1 MNEIVYRGE
10 SNQPLTNSKLVAEVF
25 EKPHDNVLK
34 AIRKI
39 LQGGIVKNDET
50 PMFEETTYINEQ
62 NKQSYPM
69 FIMNQDGFTLLAMGF
84 NGKKAM
90 EFKLKYIEA
99 FNAMKRQIEE
109 SNPSVPQNYLE
120 ALKSLVKAEEEKQ
133 QLALENK
140 KQQEQILTISKT
152 NMELGNKITEMLPK
166 VSYYDKILQSNATM
180 TVTQIAQDYGMT
192 AMRLNKELESMRI
205 QHKVR
210 GQWIL
215 FAQFLE
221 GGYVHSRA
229 VEIVR
234 SDGRHDVKY
243 NTEWTTKGRIFLYE
257 SLKAKGILPLIE
269 QENTP
274 SIRALV
280 EQSQPRQLVTV
291 NKPSNSTDMID
302 PEIKEQLDRIEQY
315 SLIAAKNVLNINE
328 AAIILGMTVRGVREN
343 VRNRIIPCYKPNV
356 NRLYFKKSEL
366 EEWMT
371 QNRRKSM
378 AELKSEAAA
387 YCFTH

>member
-10 SNQPLTNSKLVAEVF
+10 SNKPLTNSKLVAEVF
-25 EKPHDNVLK
+25 GKEHRNVVRDIKNLIEGGVLK
-34 AIRKI
+34 NE
-39 LQGGIVKNDET
+39 QT

-69 FIMNQDGFTLLAMGF
+69 FIMNQDGFTLLAMGL

-99 FNAMKRQIEE
+99 FNAMKRQIEQ
-109 SNPSVPQNYLE
+109 SKPSVPQNYLE
-120 ALKSLVKAEEEKQ
+120 ALKSLVKSEEEKQ

-140 KQQEQILTISKT
+140 QQQATILTISKT
-152 NMELGNKITEMLPK
+152 NVELGNKITEMLPK

-180 TVTQIAQDYGMT
+180 TVTQIAQDYGMS
-192 AMRLNKELESMRI
+192 AMKLNKELESMKI

-215 FAQFLE
+215 YGKFLT

-229 VEIVR
+229 VDILR

-274 SIRALV
+274 SDKGTGGTEPSKAAGA
-280 EQSQPRQLVTV
+280 SQQT
-291 NKPSNSTDMID
+291 
-302 PEIKEQLDRIEQY
+302 
-315 SLIAAKNVLNINE
+315 
-328 AAIILGMTVRGVREN
+328 
-343 VRNRIIPCYKPNV
+343 
-356 NRLYFKKSEL
+356 
-366 EEWMT
+366 
-371 QNRRKSM
+371 
-378 AELKSEAAA
+378 LK
-387 YCFTH
+387 FD

>member
-1 MNEIVYRGE
+1 MTGIVYRGE

-25 EKPHDNVLK
+25 GKEHRNVVRDIKNLIKGGVLK
-34 AIRKI
+34 NE
-39 LQGGIVKNDET
+39 QT

-99 FNAMKRQIEE
+99 FNAMKRQIEQ
-109 SNPSVPQNYLE
+109 SKPSVPQNYLE

-140 KQQEQILTISKT
+140 KQQEQILTISKE
-152 NMELGNKITEMLPK
+152 NLELGNKITEMLPK
-166 VSYYDKILQSNATM
+166 VSYYDQILQSTATM
-180 TVTQIAQDYGMT
+180 TVTQIAQDYGMS
-192 AMRLNKELESMRI
+192 AMKLNKKLEAMKI

-215 FAQFLE
+215 YGKFLT
-221 GGYVHSRA
+221 GSYVHSRA
-229 VEIVR
+229 VDILR

-274 SIRALV
+274 SDKGTGGTEPAKAASA
-280 EQSQPRQLVTV
+280 SQQT
-291 NKPSNSTDMID
+291 
-302 PEIKEQLDRIEQY
+302 
-315 SLIAAKNVLNINE
+315 
-328 AAIILGMTVRGVREN
+328 
-343 VRNRIIPCYKPNV
+343 
-356 NRLYFKKSEL
+356 
-366 EEWMT
+366 
-371 QNRRKSM
+371 
-378 AELKSEAAA
+378 LKFS
-387 YCFTH
+387 

>member
-1 MNEIVYRGE
+1 MNEIVYRGK

-25 EKPHDNVLK
+25 GKEHKHVRE
-34 AIRKI
+34 AIKKLI
-39 LQGGIVKNDET
+39 TTAENSTVQQ
-50 PMFEETTYINEQ
+50 MFSESTYLNEQ
-62 NKQSYPM
+62 NKEQPM
-69 FIMNQDGFTLLAMGF
+69 FLMNQDGFTLLAMGF

-99 FNAMKRQIEE
+99 FNAMKRQIEQ
-109 SNPSVPQNYLE
+109 SKPSVPQTYLE

-140 KQQEQILTISKT
+140 KQQEQIITISKT

-180 TVTQIAQDYGMT
+180 TVTQIAQDYGMS
-192 AMRLNKELESMRI
+192 AMKLNKELEAMKI

-215 FAQFLE
+215 YGKFIT

-229 VEIVR
+229 VDIIR

-243 NTEWTTKGRIFLYE
+243 NTERTTKGRIFLYE
-257 SLKAKGILPLIE
+257 SIKAKGILPLKE

-274 SIRALV
+274 SDKSNGRTEPAKAASA
-280 EQSQPRQLVTV
+280 SQQT
-291 NKPSNSTDMID
+291 
-302 PEIKEQLDRIEQY
+302 IKF
-315 SLIAAKNVLNINE
+315 N
-328 AAIILGMTVRGVREN
+328 
-343 VRNRIIPCYKPNV
+343 
-356 NRLYFKKSEL
+356 
-366 EEWMT
+366 
-371 QNRRKSM
+371 
-378 AELKSEAAA
+378 
-387 YCFTH
+387 

>member
-10 SNQPLTNSKLVAEVF
+10 SNQPITNSKLVAEVF
-25 EKPHDNVLK
+25 GKEHRNVVRDIKNLIEGGVLK
-34 AIRKI
+34 NE
-39 LQGGIVKNDET
+39 QT
-50 PMFEETTYINEQ
+50 QMFEETTYINEQ

-99 FNAMKRQIEE
+99 FNAMKRQIEQ
-109 SNPSVPQNYLE
+109 SKPSVPQNYLE

-180 TVTQIAQDYGMT
+180 TVTQIAQDYGMS
-192 AMRLNKELESMRI
+192 AVRMNKELESMKI

-215 FAQFLE
+215 FAQFLK

-229 VEIVR
+229 VDIVR
-234 SDGRHDVKY
+234 SDGSHDVKY

-274 SIRALV
+274 SDKCTGGA
-280 EQSQPRQLVTV
+280 EPAKTDSASQQT
-291 NKPSNSTDMID
+291 
-302 PEIKEQLDRIEQY
+302 IKFD
-315 SLIAAKNVLNINE
+315 
-328 AAIILGMTVRGVREN
+328 
-343 VRNRIIPCYKPNV
+343 
-356 NRLYFKKSEL
+356 
-366 EEWMT
+366 
-371 QNRRKSM
+371 
-378 AELKSEAAA
+378 
-387 YCFTH
+387 

>member
-1 MNEIVYRGE
+1 
-10 SNQPLTNSKLVAEVF
+10 
-25 EKPHDNVLK
+25 
-34 AIRKI
+34 
-39 LQGGIVKNDET
+39 
-50 PMFEETTYINEQ
+50 MFEETTYINEQ

-99 FNAMKRQIEE
+99 FNAMKRQIEQ

-120 ALKSLVKAEEEKQ
+120 ALKSLVKAEEE
-133 QLALENK
+133 

-180 TVTQIAQDYGMT
+180 TVTQIVQDYGMS
-192 AMRLNKELESMRI
+192 AMRLNKESESMRI

-229 VEIVR
+229 VDIIR
-234 SDGRHDVKY
+234 KDGQHDVKY

-274 SIRALV
+274 SDKGTGRTEPAKAASA
-280 EQSQPRQLVTV
+280 SQQT
-291 NKPSNSTDMID
+291 
-302 PEIKEQLDRIEQY
+302 IKF
-315 SLIAAKNVLNINE
+315 N
-328 AAIILGMTVRGVREN
+328 
-343 VRNRIIPCYKPNV
+343 
-356 NRLYFKKSEL
+356 
-366 EEWMT
+366 
-371 QNRRKSM
+371 
-378 AELKSEAAA
+378 
-387 YCFTH
+387 

>member
-25 EKPHDNVLK
+25 GKEHKHVRE
-34 AIRKI
+34 AIKKLLTTAENSTVR
-39 LQGGIVKNDET
+39 Q
-50 PMFEETTYINEQ
+50 MFSESTYLNEQ
-62 NKQSYPM
+62 NKEQPM

-99 FNAMKRQIEE
+99 FNAMKRQIEQ
-109 SNPSVPQNYLE
+109 NKPSVPQNYLE
-120 ALKSLVKAEEEKQ
+120 ALKSLVKSEEEKQ

-152 NMELGNKITEMLPK
+152 NMELGNKITEMLTK

-180 TVTQIAQDYGMT
+180 TVTQIAQDYGMS

-274 SIRALV
+274 SDKGTGRTEPAKAASV
-280 EQSQPRQLVTV
+280 SQQT
-291 NKPSNSTDMID
+291 
-302 PEIKEQLDRIEQY
+302 IKF
-315 SLIAAKNVLNINE
+315 N
-328 AAIILGMTVRGVREN
+328 
-343 VRNRIIPCYKPNV
+343 
-356 NRLYFKKSEL
+356 
-366 EEWMT
+366 
-371 QNRRKSM
+371 
-378 AELKSEAAA
+378 
-387 YCFTH
+387 

>member
-1 MNEIVYRGE
+1 MTGSVYRGE
-10 SNQPLTNSKLVAEVF
+10 RNQPLTNSKLVAEVF
-25 EKPHDNVLK
+25 EKEHKNVMQS
-34 AIRKI
+34 IRK
-39 LQGGIVKNDET
+39 LMEGTAQNSAVRQ
-50 PMFEETTYINEQ
+50 MFSESTYLNEQ
-62 NKQSYPM
+62 NKEQPM

-99 FNAMKRQIEE
+99 FNAMKRQIEQTK
-109 SNPSVPQNYLE
+109 PSVPQNYLE
-120 ALKSLVKAEEEKQ
+120 ALKSLVKSEEEKQ

-140 KQQEQILTISKT
+140 QQQATILTISKT
-152 NMELGNKITEMLPK
+152 NVELGNKITEMLPK

-180 TVTQIAQDYGMT
+180 TVTQIAQDYGMS
-192 AMRLNKELESMRI
+192 AMKLNKELESMKI

-215 FAQFLE
+215 YGKFLT

-229 VEIVR
+229 VDILR

-274 SIRALV
+274 SDKCTGGTEPSKAAGA
-280 EQSQPRQLVTV
+280 SQQT
-291 NKPSNSTDMID
+291 
-302 PEIKEQLDRIEQY
+302 
-315 SLIAAKNVLNINE
+315 
-328 AAIILGMTVRGVREN
+328 
-343 VRNRIIPCYKPNV
+343 
-356 NRLYFKKSEL
+356 
-366 EEWMT
+366 
-371 QNRRKSM
+371 
-378 AELKSEAAA
+378 LK
-387 YCFTH
+387 FD